1 MAKIILTSR
10 YLRNASKETLRNYVR
25 YIGTREG
32 VERIPAE
39 NKKNPASI
47 RQKQLVRQIIRDF
60 PDSKKMLEYEDYQKN
75 QTIENASEF
84 ISQALEMVRDDIAG
98 KDNYIE
104 YLAYRPGAERVGT
117 HGLFSDEGKEVIL
130 SNVQKEVCEHEGPV
144 WTHVISLRRED
155 AERLGYNSAKEW
167 MALIRSKRAAL
178 SKAMKIDS
186 QDLRWYAAFHNESHH
201 PHVHLMVYSSKDN
214 GGYLSNNGIEA
225 LRSELSHAIFRQD
238 YANIYAGQN
247 QARDALKAAV
257 AQKLQEEI
265 ANVKTAVAENRIPEY
280 IEISRKILDL
290 SYALQSV
297 KGKKTY
303 GYLNKS
309 LKCLVDSI
317 ITEMEHIPEI
327 REAYRAWWKWQ
338 NEIYK
343 MYSSGEKDIPPL
355 ATQKTFKSLKNKII
369 SEAGKLEFSGDIPS
383 EKEVE
388 MENMEEG
395 TENTDGDFLEERRAG
410 RSRQKSQLWTD
421 RYIKARA
428 FLYGTKKVERNMEMA
443 CLLLNEEAADG
454 NPLAMY
460 DMGNI
465 IKNGIGK
472 DTDEKNA
479 EQWFEKALN
488 RFLELEKTEEKNT
501 YIHYRIGKMY
511 AKGEG
516 TEKDYAMAA
525 LWLDKAASK
534 HHKYAEY
541 TLAGLFYRGQ
551 GVEQNYMRA
560 FNLYCDSAEQGN
572 PYAEYELGKMYL
584 KGIGCTKLE
593 EDSQAY
599 FERAFAGFCSLEE
612 ENHDDK
618 LQYRI
623 GQMLYTG
630 TGTPKDEEAA
640 ECYWK
645 KSAELGNVDAQCALA
660 KLWLQNKSQ
669 PINKIMEMLEKAA
682 STGHSTAQ
690 YTLGKIYSGDYGTPK
705 DIPKAIESFRQA
717 AEQENAFAAYRI
729 GKIYIQGDMGISQNA
744 EEGMKWLKE
753 AARNNNS
760 YAQYFLG
767 KVYLYGL
774 HGVKR
779 DREKATRYL
788 QESFAQGNSYA
799 EKLLVKMDLPY
810 WGDPFQSVLI
820 LLRYLME
827 LMEQDYRKTTDG
839 ASMYIDRQQ
848 FVKEREK
855 KVALGHRPD
864 DKVPVQKEG

>member
-1 MAKIILTSR
+1 MIPQ
-10 YLRNASKETLRNYVR
+10 
-25 YIGTREG
+25 
-32 VERIPAE
+32 ERQDCPATE
-39 NKKNPASI
+39 K
-47 RQKQLVRQIIRDF
+47 QKSLISQIMKDF
-60 PDSKKMLEYEDYQKN
+60 PETRKMLEYEDYVN
-75 QTIENASEF
+75 APTMRNASEF
-84 ISQALEMVRDDIAG
+84 ITQALEVYQDFIG
-98 KDNYIE
+98 EKKNYVD
-104 YLAYRPGAERVGT
+104 YLANRPGTEKIGA
-117 HGLFSDEGKEVIL
+117 HGLFSDAGKEVVIAE
-130 SNVQKEVCEHEGPV
+130 VQKDVCEHKGPI

-155 AERLGYNSAKEW
+155 AERLGYDSAKAW
-167 MALIRSKRAAL
+167 MALIRSKRATI
-178 SKAMKIDS
+178 SKQSKIDGS
-186 QDLRWYAAFHNESHH
+186 NLKWYAAFHNESHH
-201 PHVHLMVYSSKDN
+201 PHVHLMIYSSVDN
-214 GGYLSNNGIEA
+214 EGFLTKTGIAA
-225 LRSELSHAIFRQD
+225 LRSEFSHTIFRQE
-238 YANIYAGQN
+238 YADIYAGQSQTKADLKMAVAQSLQN
-247 QARDALKAAV
+247 EIDNIKAAV
-257 AQKLQEEI
+257 
-265 ANVKTAVAENRIPEY
+265 VDGRISEY
-280 IEISRKILDL
+280 GEISRKILEL
-290 SYALQSV
+290 SNALQSV
-297 KGKKTY
+297 KGKKSY

-317 ITEMEHIPEI
+317 IAEMEQIPEI
-327 REAYRAWWKWQ
+327 KEAYQAWWKWQ

-343 MYSSGEKDIPPL
+343 MYSSGKNIPPL
-355 ATQKTFKSLKNKII
+355 ATQKTFKSLKNRII
-369 SEAGKLEFSGDIPS
+369 SEAGKLEFSVDIPS
-383 EKEVE
+383 EKEME
-388 MENMEEG
+388 MENVVEE
-395 TENTDGDFLEERRAG
+395 TEGMTADFLEERRAG
-410 RSRQKSQLWTD
+410 ERRQKSQIWTD

-472 DTDEKNA
+472 DIDEKNA

-593 EDSQAY
+593 DDSQAH

-682 STGHSTAQ
+682 STGHSTVQ

-729 GKIYIQGDMGISQNA
+729 GKIYIQGDMGISQNT
-744 EEGMKWLKE
+744 EKGMKWLEE
-753 AARNNNS
+753 ASRNNNS

-779 DREKATRYL
+779 DREKAVRYL
-788 QESFAQGNSYA
+788 QDSFAQGNSYA

-810 WGDPFQSVLI
+810 CGDPFQSVLI
-820 LLRYLME
+820 LLRYLTE
-827 LMEQDYRKTTDG
+827 LMEQDYRKATG
-839 ASMYIDRQQ
+839 RASMYIDRQQ

-855 KVALGHRPD
+855 KVALGHRAD